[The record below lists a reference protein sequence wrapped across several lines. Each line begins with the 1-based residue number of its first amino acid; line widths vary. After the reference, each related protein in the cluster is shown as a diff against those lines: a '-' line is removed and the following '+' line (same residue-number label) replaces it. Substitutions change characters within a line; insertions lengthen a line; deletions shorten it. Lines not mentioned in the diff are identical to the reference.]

1 MRRYQITIGEK
12 SFEVEILTVGGDQA
26 RVLVNG
32 RPYEVKFAAGGPAA
46 APRPAPA
53 MPKTAALAPARPV
66 ASGAPPLQPAGV
78 AGEPGAVVAPM
89 PGAILEVLVQVGDS
103 VEPGDTVVKLEAMK
117 MENDVK
123 ATVGGVVREVRVGKG
138 SNVSVGEVLLMVSE
152 S

>member
-1 MRRYQITIGEK
+1 
-12 SFEVEILTVGGDQA
+12 
-26 RVLVNG
+26 
-32 RPYEVKFAAGGPAA
+32 
-46 APRPAPA
+46 
-53 MPKTAALAPARPV
+53 
-66 ASGAPPLQPAGV
+66 
-78 AGEPGAVVAPM
+78 M

>member
-1 MRRYQITIGEK
+1 MRRYQISIGDK
-12 SFEVEILTVGGDQA
+12 SFEVQILAVRGDQA

-32 RPYEVKFAAGGPAA
+32 HPYEVKFAAASGPAA

-53 MPKTAALAPARPV
+53 PPKPPPPPP
-66 ASGAPPLQPAGV
+66 APPAEAPLPPAGPE
-78 AGEPGAVVAPM
+78 GELAAVVAPM
-89 PGAILEVLVQVGDS
+89 PGSILEVLVKAGDR

-123 ATVGGVVREVRVGKG
+123 ATTGGVVREVRVSKG
-138 SNVSVGEVLLMVSE
+138 ANVSVGEVLLVVSK